1 MQTSTPHSYARLK
14 EQLAVWKA
22 NTAPQPDDRTRQEAF
37 LLLAKDVL
45 RPELARLA
53 AVMNEADVECE
64 VLDRDDE
71 DLTVGI
77 HLPAL
82 QATLGL
88 SPTDHPACIRAV
100 IVRGSRPSDRL
111 EWFIPYHLLIRTGGL
126 ERELQAALLQ
136 LIKPLRAA

>member
-1 MQTSTPHSYARLK
+1 MQTSTPHSYAHLK

-22 NTAPQPDDRTRQEAF
+22 HAAPQPGNRTRQDEF
-37 LLLAKDVL
+37 LLLAKYVL
-45 RPELARLA
+45 QPELARLA
-53 AVMNEADVECE
+53 AVMNEADAECA
-64 VLDRDDE
+64 VLDHDDE

-88 SPTDHPACIRAV
+88 SPSDHPACIRAV

-111 EWFIPYHLLIRTGGL
+111 EWFIPYHLIRTGGL

>member
-22 NTAPQPDDRTRQEAF
+22 QPGNRTRQQEF

-45 RPELARLA
+45 RPELTRLA

-64 VLDRDDE
+64 VLDHDDE

-77 HLPAL
+77 HIHAL

-88 SPTDHPACIRAV
+88 SPSDHPACICAV

-111 EWFIPYHLLIRTGGL
+111 EWFIPYHLIRTGGL